1 MQLVEGSS
9 VADLIAAGPLPRQE
23 ALRIALRVAHVLDH
37 AHHRGVIHRDITP
50 DNIVVHGDRVT
61 VLDFGI
67 AAKIGEPDD
76 DSTGASFGT
85 PAYVAPERLDGTPAQ
100 TATDIYALGVVL
112 FEMLTARIPFRVRG
126 WDDVAADHGPVPLL
140 RVSGLPAKVRPLV
153 CQMLARDASTRP
165 RAERVAVVLRE
176 ALSANRSHV
185 LVAAA
190 VTAVVVGAGLVIWW
204 PRPPVEP
211 KGPAAQRS
219 AVQPSGTS
227 AVSPTA
233 LPTTP
238 DPGAT
243 PSPLTRERALFM
255 MLSAISDGVAE
266 GSIRPDAGLDL
277 QQLLRQA
284 KSEDEIEHVR
294 VKISAREEEGA
305 ISAATARTLETALDD
320 LAASF

>member
-1 MQLVEGSS
+1 
-9 VADLIAAGPLPRQE
+9 
-23 ALRIALRVAHVLDH
+23 
-37 AHHRGVIHRDITP
+37 
-50 DNIVVHGDRVT
+50 
-61 VLDFGI
+61 
-67 AAKIGEPDD
+67 
-76 DSTGASFGT
+76 
-85 PAYVAPERLDGTPAQ
+85 
-100 TATDIYALGVVL
+100 
-112 FEMLTARIPFRVRG
+112 
-126 WDDVAADHGPVPLL
+126 
-140 RVSGLPAKVRPLV
+140 
-153 CQMLARDASTRP
+153 
-165 RAERVAVVLRE
+165 
-176 ALSANRSHV
+176 
-185 LVAAA
+185 
-190 VTAVVVGAGLVIWW
+190 VVVGAGLVIWW

-211 KGPAAQRS
+211 QGPAAQRS